1 VAEIVTV
8 PGEIYPELTNG
19 GIARYPGADYPDA
32 AFEPILRVHLKS
44 RYQFIF
50 GLGNDEL
57 GYLIPKAEWDD
68 QPPWLL
74 NRPERWYGEINSA
87 GPEVAG
93 VVLRGLVRLIDE
105 K

>member
-1 VAEIVTV
+1 
-8 PGEIYPELTNG
+8 
-19 GIARYPGADYPDA
+19 
-32 AFEPILRVHLKS
+32 
-44 RYQFIF
+44 
-50 GLGNDEL
+50 LGNDEL

-68 QPPWLL
+68 QPPWLQ

-105 K
+105 N